1 MLARIWQRTF
11 SQQEALRAQFV
22 GNLPPAPQTL
32 SADEERAV
40 AAYLVM
46 SHGLAE
52 YHLELCARW
61 IANQGIASLKETGR
75 FNRVAVSLARFH
87 CGKVKMPEEVDSKDY
102 VTSSCIEGCM
112 AFRNNVMKNNGIKE
126 SNLIEL
132 FYPVGF
138 DLSTQPTFVA
148 EAEEFGHQRG
158 SFAHRSHET
167 ARRNINFDPHL
178 SYNRVTQFFGLMDD
192 FTISLS
198 DYMEEHM

>member
-1 MLARIWQRTF
+1 MLARIWQRTS

-22 GNLPPAPQTL
+22 GHLPPAPQTL
-32 SADEERAV
+32 NADEERAV

-46 SHGLAE
+46 CHGLAE

-61 IANQGIASLKETGR
+61 VANQGVASLKETGR
-75 FNRVAVSLARFH
+75 FNRIAVSLARFH
-87 CGKVKMPEEVDSKDY
+87 SGKVKLPHEVDSKDY
-102 VTSSCIEGCM
+102 ITSSCIDGCM
-112 AFRNNVMKNNGIKE
+112 SFRNNVANNHGIRE

-148 EAEEFGHQRG
+148 EAEEFGRQRG

-167 ARRNINFDPHL
+167 ARRSINFDPHV
-178 SYNRVTQFFGLMDD
+178 SYNRVVQFFGLLDD
-192 FTISLS
+192 FTDSLNN
-198 DYMEEHM
+198 YLVEQV